1 MSLLFLT
8 GAVGLLGGWCA
19 ARIFQGKED
28 KALFGKAGLRGF
40 EHAYLVF
47 NTATGVVVDASH
59 LESLLGTK
67 KSVATLEDFKKLLAK
82 DSARQFDDQLR
93 QVSVAPVSTPFLL
106 KTASHAYIECLPAK
120 GNAEN
125 VAPLLLLL
133 LQDVTSRWR
142 QHLMLHSEND
152 AMKDEVRRYAA
163 IMNAT
168 QQLVWVRDREYR
180 IQYCN
185 FAYAQAVE
193 ELQADAHEI
202 GVPELHK
209 NMLRLA
215 QRTRESGKEL
225 SERLHIVVGGKRQL
239 FRVREVYIPEQDI
252 SIGFADD
259 ISALEQAEEEIRH
272 SLTAQENL
280 LESSTSAVSIFSADM
295 RLKFYNQAY
304 VRMWSLEEPWLDTGP
319 TFGEILEYLREK
331 RRLQEQANFQAFKKQ
346 RMKLFTSLE
355 PSEELHFLPDGRTV
369 RSVCIPHA
377 QGGIILSY
385 EDVTDRLALERSYNT
400 LIAVQRETLDNL
412 HEGVVVYGEDGRI
425 RLTNPTYRKMWR
437 LSESDVSERTHI
449 TEIVEKVRYLLDEP
463 DWEGYKRKFNERLQS
478 RALYSLRRERT
489 DGVVLEWSMVPLP
502 DGGWLMTYTDV
513 TDTTLVERSLREKNE
528 ALQAADSL
536 KTEFLANVSYELR
549 SPLTSIRGFSEMLR
563 QNYFGELNPQQ
574 REYVEGIHDS
584 ALHLSGLINDI
595 LDLAGIEAGYL
606 SLEIQEFSIPEMLN
620 EMLPLLSERIKHH
633 HLHVRVDCPS
643 LVGQMHGDETRLK
656 QVLFH
661 LLSNAIKYSHEEG
674 NIVLGGRRDKDAIRL
689 WVSDEGIGIA
699 PEEREAIF
707 EKFYRGAAGASKS
720 GTGLGLSMVKN
731 FIELHGGKVTLDS
744 QVGRGTTV
752 TCHLPYNAPGKQD
765 DAAAPGGAIK
775 EG

>member
-1 MSLLFLT
+1 MLT
-8 GAVGLLGGWCA
+8 GAIGALGGWCA
-19 ARIFQGKED
+19 ARALRDIGEK
-28 KALFGKAGLRGF
+28 KSLFGKTGMQGF
-40 EHAYLVF
+40 DHAYLVY
-47 NTATGVVVDASH
+47 NADTGTIIDACQI
-59 LESLLGTK
+59 EALLGAK
-67 KSVATLEDFKKLLAK
+67 KKLADLDAVKKCLAK
-82 DSARQFDDQLR
+82 DSVVQMEGFLARLKKGETVQ
-93 QVSVAPVSTPFLL
+93 PFLL
-106 KTASHAYIECLPAK
+106 KTGSHAFIECMPSRGK
-120 GNAEN
+120 EEN
-125 VAPLLLLL
+125 SAPLILLL

-142 QHLMLHSEND
+142 QQLMLQSEND
-152 AMKDEVRRYAA
+152 AMKDEVRRYTS
-163 IMNAT
+163 IMNMT
-168 QQLVWVRDREYR
+168 QQLVWVRNRECH

-185 FAYAQAVE
+185 FAYACAVE
-193 ELQADAHEI
+193 ELHADANEI

-209 NMLRLA
+209 NMLRLGRRA
-215 QRTRESGKEL
+215 RETGVEQ
-225 SERLHIVVGGKRQL
+225 SERLHIVVGGKRRL
-239 FRVREVYIPEQDI
+239 FQVREMYIAEHEI

-259 ISALEQAEEEIRH
+259 ISTLEHAEEEIRNYL
-272 SLTAQENL
+272 SAQENL
-280 LESSTSAVSIFSADM
+280 LESSTSAVSIFGADM

-304 VRMWSLEEPWLDTGP
+304 VRMWSFEEAWLDTGP

-355 PSEELHFLPDGRTV
+355 PSEEFHFLPDGRTV

-377 QGGIILSY
+377 MGGIILSY

-412 HEGVVVYGEDGRI
+412 HEGVVVFGEDGRI
-425 RLTNPTYRKMWR
+425 RLTNPTYRTMWR
-437 LSESDVSERTHI
+437 LSEDDVAERTHI
-449 TEIVEKVRYLLDEP
+449 QEIVEKVRYLLGED
-463 DWEGYKRKFNERLQS
+463 DWEGYKRKLNERIQS

-489 DGVVLEWSMVPLP
+489 DGVVLDWSMVPLP

-513 TDTTLVERSLREKNE
+513 TDSTVVERSLREKND
-528 ALQAADSL
+528 ALQAADRL

-606 SLEIQEFSIPEMLN
+606 TLEIQEFNIYEMLS

-633 HLHVRVDCPS
+633 HLHVKLDCAATI
-643 LVGQMHGDETRLK
+643 GKMHGDETRLK

-661 LLSNAIKYSHEEG
+661 LLSNAIKYSNEEG
-674 NIVLGGRRDKDAIRL
+674 NIILGGRREKDSICL
-689 WVSDEGIGIA
+689 WVKDEGIGI
-699 PEEREAIF
+699 PTDEQEAIF
-707 EKFYRGAAGASKS
+707 EKFYRGAAGSSKS

-731 FIELHGGKVTLDS
+731 FIELHGGKVSLDS
-744 QVGRGTTV
+744 AVGTGTTV
-752 TCHLPYNAPGKQD
+752 TCRLPYNPPQKREAV
-765 DAAAPGGAIK
+765 GGLREKAT
-775 EG
+775 ESQ